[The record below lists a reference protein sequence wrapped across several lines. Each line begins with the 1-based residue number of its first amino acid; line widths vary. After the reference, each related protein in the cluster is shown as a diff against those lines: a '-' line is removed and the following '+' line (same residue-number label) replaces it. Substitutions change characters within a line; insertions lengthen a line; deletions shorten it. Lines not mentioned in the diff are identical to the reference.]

1 MSKLVRAAALAAML
15 AAMNL
20 AGVTAVAPQA
30 HTTDQATRQDAWRP
44 PSDRQISKAQHQRRV
59 PSPEQ
64 AAADAAHLRLLLA
77 EQRSSIPNA
86 APAHAISPMRP
97 ADPSGQAGWL
107 APALGVLAVV
117 LALVAGVA
125 VRAARRTNRTQRAG
139 RTA

>member
-20 AGVTAVAPQA
+20 AGVTAVAQA
-30 HTTDQATRQDAWRP
+30 HTTYHATRQDAWRP
-44 PSDRQISKAQHQRRV
+44 PSDRQVSKAQHQRRV

-77 EQRSSIPNA
+77 EQRSSIPNG

-97 ADPSGQAGWL
+97 AEPSGQAGWL